1 MFSVLGIGAS
11 GLAAQN
17 DVLNA
22 IAANIANL
30 NTPGYGESDPALAS
44 TTVVATRPSG
54 TNLLGQTLNAPLSL
68 TSGVGMVANAPVFSN
83 DVQQTESAS
92 NLAIE
97 GNGFFM
103 VSGANGLAFTRA
115 GMFELDAG
123 GELVLP
129 GGQKLYPPISIPVG
143 EQFSVSAD
151 GVVTVSG
158 PNGSQVVGQI
168 KIASIP
174 NPQGLVSEGDSLYG
188 LSANSGRPT
197 VTTPGQNGTGT
208 LLSSALNQSGSSLAQ
223 NMVDLVQAETAYS
236 VNAKMISVDAQVLQS
251 TTDLQA

>member
-30 NTPGYGESDPALAS
+30 NTPGYGSSEPALAS
-44 TTVVATRPSG
+44 MGSVAARPAG
-54 TNLLGQTLNAPLSL
+54 TSLLGQTLNSGLSL
-68 TSGVGMVANAPVFSN
+68 TSGAGMVANTPIFSN
-83 DVQQTESAS
+83 DVQTTQAPS

-103 VSGANGLAFTRA
+103 VSGSNGLAFTRA
-115 GMFELDAG
+115 GMFELDSG
-123 GELVLP
+123 GQLVLP

-188 LSANSGRPT
+188 LSANSGQPT
-197 VTTPGQNGTGT
+197 MTTPGQNGTGT
-208 LLSSALNQSGSSLAQ
+208 LVASALNQSGFNLAQ

-236 VNAKMISVDAQVLQS
+236 VNAKMISVDAQVIQS
-251 TTDLQA
+251 TTNLQA